1 MGSVCLGHMESPRH
15 IAHMGHVRRARG
27 RVGASLGLTHSEGR
41 EWRELVVDKHTVA
54 GSSRFCG
61 NSLE

>member
-1 MGSVCLGHMESPRH
+1 M
-15 IAHMGHVRRARG
+15 AHVGHVRCAGG